1 MPTEARTGTSGRQ
14 WLWFLLI
21 WATGVALFGGVV
33 FVLKAVMARV
43 VGG

>member
-1 MPTEARTGTSGRQ
+1 MPTETPPDSGGRQ
-14 WLWFLLI
+14 WLWFVLI

-33 FVLKAVMARV
+33 FVLKAVMARI